1 MTRTQTWA
9 LRQRGHLMWAVVV
22 LSALT
27 GCASNPFFPPIP
39 PTPPPEPIDFTQAE
53 TLATLLFD
61 LTDNE
66 NVTDEELRSRYTG
79 NGVTAYVLSTV
90 FTGDTAPS
98 RYMLIVD
105 DIQRKQ
111 TIALAGTNTGYQW
124 LVDFYTT
131 PTYVPDLGT
140 EVHGGFN
147 IAALIVMNDVLPRLN
162 IDYPI
167 TLTGYSLG
175 SAIAC
180 ILTRYL
186 QIDGYEVGSV
196 ITFGQ
201 PRITDPDGI
210 ALFADVPLLRFVNGE
225 DPIPYFPDGD
235 YTQFGPVVV
244 LYDGPDYAYLA
255 PNTQDYAAA
264 GGVGGQ
270 APLGRTDPDGHL
282 APPYLSRL
290 RSKLSDATQVPYRI
304 EIARN

>member
-1 MTRTQTWA
+1 MQRTRA
-9 LRQRGHLMWAVVV
+9 RAFYRFGNMMWAVV
-22 LSALT
+22 LLPLL
-27 GCASNPFFPPIP
+27 ASCSTSPFFPPIP
-39 PTPPPEPIDFTQAE
+39 PTPPPEPIDFAQAQ

-66 NVTDEELRSRYTG
+66 FVTDEALRQRYTG

-98 RYMLIVD
+98 RYMLIID
-105 DIQRKQ
+105 DVQRTQ

-131 PTYVPDLGT
+131 PTYVPDLGAA
-140 EVHGGFN
+140 VHGGFN
-147 IAALIVMNDVLPRLN
+147 IGALVVMNDVLPRLN
-162 IDYPI
+162 IEYPV

-180 ILTRYL
+180 LLTRYL
-186 QIDGYEVGSV
+186 QIDGYQVDAV

-201 PRITDPDGI
+201 PRITDPGGVDM
-210 ALFADVPLLRFVNGE
+210 FADVPLLRFVNGE

-235 YTQFGPVVV
+235 YTQLGPVVV

-255 PNTQDYAAA
+255 PGTPDYIAA
-264 GGVGGQ
+264 GGVGGLR
-270 APLGRTDPDGHL
+270 PLGRTNPTEHL

-290 RSKLSDATQVPYRI
+290 QSKIDGATQVPYHI
-304 EIARN
+304 ETTRY